1 MSTSYHFHNLRFLV
15 AMSISIV
22 STMYFLRVTG
32 GMSIDFLYRVVLLT
46 MTLMNQGRILVKL
59 KASRRKL

>member
-32 GMSIDFLYRVVLLT
+32 GMSIDFLYLLVSEINLT
-46 MTLMNQGRILVKL
+46 ERDQQVPIF
-59 KASRRKL
+59 